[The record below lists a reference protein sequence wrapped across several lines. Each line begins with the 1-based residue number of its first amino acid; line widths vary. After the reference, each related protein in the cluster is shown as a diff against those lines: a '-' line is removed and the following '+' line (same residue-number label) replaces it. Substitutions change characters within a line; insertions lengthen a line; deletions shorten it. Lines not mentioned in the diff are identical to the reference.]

1 MSEVTLA
8 RRRPGTGDK
17 GIEPLDPVNQPMAH
31 EKLKRPVGNRRL
43 RRHPL
48 GLQPPEDVVGPEGV
62 MALEQDLQHPPA
74 RGRRPPPTGSRQMV
88 QRRSPPRNAVGVI
101 MGDPGR
107 ARAHPC
113 AEVLTLAGCVVG
125 QMWL

>member
-1 MSEVTLA
+1 MSTVTLA
-8 RRRPGTGDK
+8 RRRPGASDK
-17 GIEPLDPVNQPMAH
+17 GVQPLDPMNQAMAH
-31 EKLKRPVGNRRL
+31 EKLKRSVGNRRL

-48 GLQPPEDVVGPEGV
+48 GLQPPEDVVGAESV
-62 MALEQDLQHPPA
+62 MALEQDLQHATA

-88 QRRSPPRNAVGVI
+88 ERRSPPRNAVGVI

-113 AEVLTLAGCVVG
+113 AEVLTLRGCVVG
-125 QMWL
+125 QTWL